1 MKNTNPF
8 YTGGPVSSSL
18 FIGRKRELQRI
29 ASRIGGH
36 GQSVALVGEPRSGK
50 TSLLN
55 YLQAPANAEDLYG
68 EMHEDLFFT
77 FIDVHTFSNQFN
89 QAEFWQRALH
99 DLYEKYLK
107 QGEDEELLKAYQVCK
122 ENQFG
127 TFVLERFFAR
137 LEHSGLRLVL
147 LLDEFDV
154 LLTHEILNTAEF
166 FGSLRSLIS
175 RFSSLAAVI
184 ATRKNLSDLN
194 KNTQEYNRTGSPYFN
209 IYYEQPLGVFSEQEC
224 LSLLSRAT
232 PHFIG
237 QESQFLIQLSGGH
250 PGLLQIAAAELWM
263 LRKEGGGLEQRLQNT
278 GEQVYEQSDQLLSNV
293 WDLWG
298 ASMRLPVAL
307 IALGQIKELSGGKKF
322 KQDTILK
329 DLSQYRPELRQ
340 LSRLGFVAEAP
351 HLPSG
356 WKIQAD
362 VMLWWL
368 ADELTRLLRDDES
381 VMQWLQTNRM
391 DGMLTPTQR
400 KHLTAAG
407 QFVGG
412 LLLGGVKDL
421 LKKTVQD
428 ALSEIA

>member
-1 MKNTNPF
+1 MNNPF
-8 YTGGPVSSSL
+8 YTGGPVSSQM
-18 FIGRKRELQRI
+18 FIGRRRELQRI

-50 TSLLN
+50 TSLLK
-55 YLQAPANAEDLYG
+55 YLQEPANAEDLYG

-77 FIDVHTFSNQFN
+77 FVDVHTFSSQFS
-89 QAEFWQRALH
+89 QQEFWQRTLH
-99 DLYEKYLK
+99 DLYEQYLK
-107 QGEDEELLKAYQVCK
+107 QGEDEELLQAYQTCK
-122 ENQFG
+122 KNQFG

-184 ATRKNLSDLN
+184 ATRKSLSDLN
-194 KNTQEYNRTGSPYFN
+194 KSTQEYNRTGSPYFN
-209 IYYEQPLGVFSEQEC
+209 IYYEQSLGVFSENDC
-224 LSLLSRAT
+224 LRLLGKAT
-232 PHFIG
+232 PNFSG
-237 QESQFLIQLSGGH
+237 QESQFLIQVSGGH
-250 PGLLQIAAAELWM
+250 PWLLQIAATELWM
-263 LRKEGGGLEQRLQNT
+263 LRDEDENNLEQRLQDT
-278 GEQVYEQSDQLLSNV
+278 GDHVYEQSDQFLRNV
-293 WDLWG
+293 WDLWEP
-298 ASMRLPVAL
+298 SMRLPVAL
-307 IALGQIKELSGGKKF
+307 IALGQAKELVNGKKF

-340 LSRLGFVAEAP
+340 LSKLGFVAEAP
-351 HLPSG
+351 DLPSG

-381 VMQWLQTNRM
+381 VTQWLQSNRM
-391 DGMLTPTQR
+391 DGMLSPTQR
-400 KHLTAAG
+400 RHLTAAG
-407 QFVGG
+407 QFVSG
-412 LLLGGVKDL
+412 LLLDGVKDL
-421 LKKTVQD
+421 LKKSVQD
-428 ALSEIA
+428 ALSNVT